1 MTPELLE
8 ISFKGNRRMLF
19 LNPKEIKLKPG
30 DHAIVEADKGI
41 DMGTVT
47 KVGRLV
53 TLSEMKGKPKN
64 LIRKAAPEDTKQ
76 LEENRS
82 KEMQAFQIAREKI
95 KKHGLNMKLVDV
107 EYQYDHNK
115 LTFYFTSDKRV
126 DFRELVKDLAAYYRT
141 RIELRQIGVRDEARR
156 TGGLGICGNPLC
168 CSQFICEFEPISTQY
183 AKDQNLPLNPS
194 KITGSCGRL
203 KCCLVF
209 ERGFYTESLKNFPPL
224 DTQYNTKRGIAIVDK
239 IDIFHDQVYLRFV
252 DEDVVEKVSI
262 NEIKKIK
269 RKSN

>member
-8 ISFKGNRRMLF
+8 ISFKGNRRVLY
-19 LNPKEIKLKPG
+19 LNPKEINLKPG
-30 DHAIVEADKGI
+30 DFAIVEADKGI

-53 TLSEMKGKPKN
+53 ALSNIKGKPKN

-76 LEENRS
+76 MEENRR
-82 KEMQAFQIAREKI
+82 KEAQAYEVAREKI

-126 DFRELVKDLAAYYRT
+126 DFRELVKDLAAHYRT

-156 TGGLGICGNPLC
+156 TGGLGICGHPLC
-168 CSQFICEFEPISTQY
+168 CASFINDFEPISTQY

-194 KITGSCGRL
+194 KITGTCGRL
-203 KCCLVF
+203 KCCLLF
-209 ERGFYTESLKNFPPL
+209 ERGFYTASLKNFPPL
-224 DTQYNTKRGIAIVDK
+224 DTRVSTRRGQAVVDK
-239 IDIFHDQVYLRFV
+239 IDIFHDQVYLRFL
-252 DEDVVEKVSI
+252 DDDVVEKISLDEL
-262 NEIKKIK
+262 NKLMQKA
-269 RKSN
+269 N

>member
-8 ISFKGNRRMLF
+8 ISFKGNRRMLY
-19 LNPKEIKLKPG
+19 LNPKEIQVKPG
-30 DHAIVEADKGI
+30 DFAIVEADKGI

-53 TLSEMKGKPKN
+53 ALSDIKGKPKT
-64 LIRKAAPEDTKQ
+64 LIRKAAPEDAKQ
-76 LEENRS
+76 LKENRS
-82 KEMQAFQIAREKI
+82 KETMASQVAREKI

-156 TGGLGICGNPLC
+156 TGGLGICGTPLC
-168 CSQFICEFEPISTQY
+168 CSAFIKEFEPISTQY

-194 KITGSCGRL
+194 KITGTCGRL
-203 KCCLVF
+203 KCCLMF
-209 ERGFYTESLKNFPPL
+209 ERVFYTTSLEDFPSL
-224 DTQYNTKRGIAIVDK
+224 ETFSITSSSA
-239 IDIFHDQVYLRFV
+239 YLR
-252 DEDVVEKVSI
+252 
-262 NEIKKIK
+262 
-269 RKSN
+269 